1 MAREAHEETYFKQK
15 NFTGRN
21 LGDRALSDRSFIA
34 EFSHSDPS
42 VFSGHSLAGIS
53 CQLTF
58 VEAKSDSLDVYELSE
73 AVQEKATGS
82 VFTCYE
88 VTHTVGI
95 LYFAKAQGQA

>member
-1 MAREAHEETYFKQK
+1 MKKLTLNKKILLAEILVIGFFLIGH
-15 NFTGRN
+15 
-21 LGDRALSDRSFIA
+21 LS
-34 EFSHSDPS
+34 PS
-42 VFSGHSLAGIS
+42 LAIRTHLFFSGHPLAGIS

-82 VFTCYE
+82 VFTCYV
-88 VTHTVGI
+88 VTHSVGI

>member
-1 MAREAHEETYFKQK
+1 MKKLTLNKKILLAEILVIGFFLIGH
-15 NFTGRN
+15 
-21 LGDRALSDRSFIA
+21 LS
-34 EFSHSDPS
+34 PS
-42 VFSGHSLAGIS
+42 LAIRTHLCFSGHPLAGIS

-58 VEAKSDSLDVYELSE
+58 VEAKNDSLDVYELSE

>member
-1 MAREAHEETYFKQK
+1 MKKLTLNKKLLLVEILVIGLFLIGH
-15 NFTGRN
+15 
-21 LGDRALSDRSFIA
+21 LS
-34 EFSHSDPS
+34 PS
-42 VFSGHSLAGIS
+42 LAIRTHLFFSGHPLAGIS

-58 VEAKSDSLDVYELSE
+58 VEAKSDSLNVYELSE

-88 VTHTVGI
+88 VTHSVGI

>member
-1 MAREAHEETYFKQK
+1 MKKLTLNKKLLLAEILVIGFFLIGH
-15 NFTGRN
+15 
-21 LGDRALSDRSFIA
+21 LS
-34 EFSHSDPS
+34 PS
-42 VFSGHSLAGIS
+42 LAIRTHLFFSGHPLAGIS